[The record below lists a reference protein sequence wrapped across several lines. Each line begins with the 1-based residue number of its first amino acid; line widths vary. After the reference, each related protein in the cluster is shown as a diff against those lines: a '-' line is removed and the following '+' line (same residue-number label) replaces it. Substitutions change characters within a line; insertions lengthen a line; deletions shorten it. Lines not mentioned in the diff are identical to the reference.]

1 MAYNIYDLMDTV
13 QDDTVALPEDKT
25 VDTGR
30 IKALTRQKLRQ
41 QAQRPAGQRTGRFT
55 RGLLIAAA
63 AAVMCTATVAAAR
76 LGVADSFKGYFGDL
90 TAAEKQLVEQH
101 GTTDMPAPVTS
112 NGTTI
117 TLLAAYGDAYNCY
130 VRLRVAAPEG
140 TVLRIPNTQTE
151 GDLMFRGTEE
161 DGILETEP
169 YDFSGCGHGV
179 SWEDAVPGDNVL
191 EGVLHL
197 EIQML
202 GETTEQRMREQYGF
216 TRFMRFDD
224 GLPKTLH
231 FTSLAVLKDGRYGEK
246 LLEGDWQFALPALS
260 AWVEP
265 LTVDADG
272 LTVDSTEPG
281 RTIYLDHFQIGD
293 TYTQA
298 LYTCD
303 SDPDWVEKPPCEPAG
318 GWALVLADGSE
329 VAIKDDGAFN
339 YSGDRVN
346 AFWRYEAPIDLAEV
360 DHIRFGSLTI
370 PVQQ

>member
-140 TVLRIPNTQTE
+140 TVLRIPDSQTE
-151 GDLMFRGTEE
+151 GDLMLCGTEE
-161 DGILETEP
+161 DGILETAD
-169 YDFSGCGHGV
+169 YDFSGMGYSV
-179 SWEDAVPGDNVL
+179 KWEDSTPGDNTL
-191 EGVLHL
+191 EGVVYMGS
-197 EIQML
+197 QML
-202 GETTEQRMREQYGF
+202 SDDAAQRVGETR
-216 TRFMRFDD
+216 MRFDD
-224 GLPKTLH
+224 GRPKWLH
-231 FTSLAVLKDGRYGEK
+231 ITGLAVYSASLGQYTETV
-246 LLEGDWQFALPALS
+246 LEGDWRFELPDLS
-260 AWVEP
+260 AQAAPIE
-265 LTVDADG
+265 VDASG
-272 LTVDSTEPG
+272 LTVESTQPG
-281 RTIYLDHFQIGD
+281 RMIYLDAFRISS
-293 TYTQA
+293 TYIQVK
-298 LYTCD
+298 YD
-303 SDPDWVEKPPCEPAG
+303 SDSIDDFDAPPCEPEG
-318 GWALVLADGSE
+318 GWALVLDDGTEVTLGSE
-329 VAIKDDGAFN
+329 DPQGGGWNNSHVDIFYRFA
-339 YSGDRVN
+339 
-346 AFWRYEAPIDLAEV
+346 APIDVTQV
-360 DHIRFGSLTI
+360 DHIRFGDQII
-370 PVQQ
+370 PVR